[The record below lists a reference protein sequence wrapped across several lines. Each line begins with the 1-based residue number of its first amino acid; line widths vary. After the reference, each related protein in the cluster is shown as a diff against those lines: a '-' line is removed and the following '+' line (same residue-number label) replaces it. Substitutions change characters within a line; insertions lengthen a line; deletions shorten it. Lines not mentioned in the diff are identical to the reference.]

1 MSPASSSSNNS
12 PDSPDPTGDFTHGT
26 AAAPPDAAIVQ
37 RRIARAA
44 TVTAIGNISS
54 RIVGLVAVAVRTYFF
69 GNSPAASAFELAAN
83 IPTIFNDLLAGGML
97 SSALVPTFSSYTTS
111 PGDKNGPHKLAE
123 FGQLLGALITLATL
137 ALIVVVGLLLV
148 LEKPLASVITL
159 GRNQDLGLLTS
170 LLRTT
175 IPAILFMN
183 LSGIMTAA
191 LFARHKFAYTAFT
204 ATAFNVVM
212 IVCIVLF
219 APQLGA
225 TALGVGLLAGSF
237 VQMAMQWPGLRDVPI
252 KLSFNWRHPGLAQ
265 IIKLFLPVAGG
276 LVLAQLAA
284 QLSFTVANVIS
295 AEGPATMRYAAQVIQ
310 FPLGLVVVA
319 VSSAI
324 LPTLS
329 AQALSV
335 RAGVAALHDFKTT
348 LAQGLRLVI
357 FLIVPSAIGL
367 WILARPILALLFER
381 GAFTAVS
388 TAYTVPA
395 LQAAIFGLVFA
406 AIDQPLI
413 FSFYALRDTRTPTLI
428 GLASTIFYLAWLGGL
443 GMLWHNN
450 LRDFTLFDLILANS
464 LKTGVDA
471 LLMGLFL
478 ARKIQGLETLRAGPL
493 LTKIGLS
500 SGLMGLAVWL
510 VSTLLT
516 ARVGVNSFSAHA
528 IVAMGSALVGLL
540 VYIAA
545 ARLLRMDELA
555 LLRNMVRR

>member
-1 MSPASSSSNNS
+1 MSPASSSSN
-12 PDSPDPTGDFTHGT
+12 DSLDTTDPTGDFSSVNPE
-26 AAAPPDAAIVQ
+26 AATVQ

-54 RIVGLVAVAVRTYFF
+54 RIVGLFAVAVRTFFF
-69 GNSPAASAFELAAN
+69 GNSQAASAFELAAN

-111 PGDKNGPHKLAE
+111 PEDKDGPRKLAE
-123 FGQLLGALITLATL
+123 FGQLLGTLITLATL
-137 ALIVVVGLLLV
+137 ALLIVVGLLL
-148 LEKPLASVITL
+148 LFEQPLAAVITL

-191 LFARHKFAYTAFT
+191 LFARHKFIYTAFT
-204 ATAFNVVM
+204 ATAFNIVM

-252 KLSFNWRHPGLAQ
+252 KFSFDWRHPGLAQ
-265 IIKLFLPVAGG
+265 IVKLFLPVAGG

-335 RAGVAALHDFKTT
+335 RAGVAALHDFKAT

-381 GAFTAVS
+381 GAFTAIS

-406 AIDQPLI
+406 AVDQPLI

-428 GLASTIFYLAWLGGL
+428 GLASTVFYLVWLGGL
-443 GMLWHNN
+443 ALLWQNN
-450 LRDFTLFDLILANS
+450 LREFTLFDLILANS

-493 LTKIGLS
+493 LAKVGVAS
-500 SGLMGLAVWL
+500 VLMGLAVWL
-510 VSTLLT
+510 VSSLLT
-516 ARVGVNSFSAHA
+516 ARMGVSSFSAHA
-528 IVAMGSALVGLL
+528 VVAVGSATVGLL

-545 ARLLRMDELA
+545 AKLLRMEELGA
-555 LLRNMVRR
+555 LRNMVRR